1 MKKIIFVFL
10 FIISCSQIENDSSQ
24 LIEEQLSKVIPIEL
38 NIDSIKESQLPNF
51 YEVILSDGSFFYVEK
66 GGQYLVLGDIFKIK
80 NEELVNLSRE
90 KNYSKA
96 KDMLQKI
103 DEKSLIKFSPKE
115 IKHKVYVFTDV
126 DCGFCRKFHNQIS
139 SYLDQGIQV
148 NYLAFPRSGTDSDTY
163 KKMSI
168 AWCSP
173 NRQEVLTGLKK
184 DKDFEQI
191 DCEDNPIKTHFE
203 LAKSIDI
210 QGTPTIISQ
219 SGFTIPGYI
228 EAKELIE
235 YLK

>member
-115 IKHKVYVFTDV
+115 IKYKVYVFTDV

-148 NYLAFPRSGTDSDTY
+148 NYLAFPRSGIDSDTY

-168 AWCSP
+168 AWCSL

-228 EAKELIE
+228 EAKELLE

>member
-1 MKKIIFVFL
+1 MKKTIFVFL

-115 IKHKVYVFTDV
+115 IKYKVYVFTDV

-168 AWCSP
+168 AWCSL

-228 EAKELIE
+228 EAKELLE

>member
-51 YEVILSDGSFFYVEK
+51 YEVILSDGSLFYVEK

-90 KNYSKA
+90 KNYSKV

-115 IKHKVYVFTDV
+115 IKYKVYVFTDV

>member
-1 MKKIIFVFL
+1 
-10 FIISCSQIENDSSQ
+10 
-24 LIEEQLSKVIPIEL
+24 
-38 NIDSIKESQLPNF
+38 
-51 YEVILSDGSFFYVEK
+51 
-66 GGQYLVLGDIFKIK
+66 
-80 NEELVNLSRE
+80 
-90 KNYSKA
+90 
-96 KDMLQKI
+96 MLQKI

-115 IKHKVYVFTDV
+115 IKYKVYVFTDV

-148 NYLAFPRSGTDSDTY
+148 NYLAFPRSGIDSDTY

-168 AWCSP
+168 AWCSL

-228 EAKELIE
+228 EAKELLE

>member
-1 MKKIIFVFL
+1 MK
-10 FIISCSQIENDSSQ
+10 E
-24 LIEEQLSKVIPIEL
+24 
-38 NIDSIKESQLPNF
+38 
-51 YEVILSDGSFFYVEK
+51 
-66 GGQYLVLGDIFKIK
+66 FK
-80 NEELVNLSRE
+80 
-90 KNYSKA
+90 
-96 KDMLQKI
+96 
-103 DEKSLIKFSPKE
+103 
-115 IKHKVYVFTDV
+115 
-126 DCGFCRKFHNQIS
+126 
-139 SYLDQGIQV
+139 
-148 NYLAFPRSGTDSDTY
+148 Y

-168 AWCSP
+168 AWCSL

-228 EAKELIE
+228 EAKELLE

>member
-1 MKKIIFVFL
+1 M
-10 FIISCSQIENDSSQ
+10 
-24 LIEEQLSKVIPIEL
+24 

-66 GGQYLVLGDIFKIK
+66 GGQYLVLGDILKIK

-115 IKHKVYVFTDV
+115 IKYKVYVFTDV

-148 NYLAFPRSGTDSDTY
+148 NYLAFPRSGIDSDTY

-168 AWCSP
+168 AWCSL

-228 EAKELIE
+228 EAKELLE

>member
-115 IKHKVYVFTDV
+115 IKYKVYVFTDV

-148 NYLAFPRSGTDSDTY
+148 NYLAYPRSGTDSDTY
-163 KKMSI
+163 KKMTI
-168 AWCSP
+168 AWCSL

>member
-1 MKKIIFVFL
+1 MKKTIFVFL

-24 LIEEQLSKVIPIEL
+24 LIEERLSKVIPIEL

-115 IKHKVYVFTDV
+115 IKYKVYVFTDV

-148 NYLAFPRSGTDSDTY
+148 NYLAFPRSGIDSDTY

-168 AWCSP
+168 AWCSL

-228 EAKELIE
+228 EAKELLE

>member
-115 IKHKVYVFTDV
+115 IKYKVYVFTDV

-163 KKMSI
+163 KKMTI
-168 AWCSP
+168 AWCSL

>member
-38 NIDSIKESQLPNF
+38 NIDSIKKSQLPNF

-115 IKHKVYVFTDV
+115 IKYKVYVFTDV

-148 NYLAFPRSGTDSDTY
+148 NYLAFPRSGTDGDTY

>member
-1 MKKIIFVFL
+1 MKKTIFVFL

-96 KDMLQKI
+96 KDMLKKI

-115 IKHKVYVFTDV
+115 IKYKVYVFTDV

-148 NYLAFPRSGTDSDTY
+148 NYLAFPRSGIDSDTY

-168 AWCSP
+168 AWCSL

-228 EAKELIE
+228 EAKELLE

>member
-1 MKKIIFVFL
+1 M
-10 FIISCSQIENDSSQ
+10 
-24 LIEEQLSKVIPIEL
+24 IEEQLSKVIPIEL

-115 IKHKVYVFTDV
+115 IKYKVYVFTDV

-148 NYLAFPRSGTDSDTY
+148 NYLAFPRSGIDSDTY

-168 AWCSP
+168 AWCSL

-228 EAKELIE
+228 EAKELLE